1 MLMGS
6 LKQRLGRLARN
17 MARQYGRLNSVGTTS
32 FEQFPKSV
40 RVQLPEET
48 TQWLEQNRL
57 ERMDA
62 TVAIF
67 DAKRREFHLDRYRFA
82 AQRVKG
88 RRVLDCACG
97 TGYGVRLLREVG
109 DAAHV
114 VGVDIDRNTIKYAQS
129 NHHVDSTMFICASGV
144 QLALPDA
151 CMDVVT
157 SFETIEHVPDD
168 EALLREFHRVL
179 RPNGILIIS
188 TPNQW
193 PLRNTPYHV
202 REYDR
207 ESFVGTLQPRF
218 DELAFFNQNSG
229 SDSSHN
235 RGQARAIVA
244 TTTEN
249 EDLAECFIAVCQ
261 RKS

>member
-6 LKQRLGRLARN
+6 LKQRLVRLARN
-17 MARQYGRLNSVGTTS
+17 LACQYGRLNSVGITGCEPS
-32 FEQFPKSV
+32 PKSV
-40 RVQLPEET
+40 SVQLPEES

-62 TVAIF
+62 TVDIF

-82 AQRVKG
+82 AERVRG

-97 TGYGVRLLREVG
+97 TGYGVRFLREVG
-109 DAAHV
+109 YAAHV
-114 VGVDIDRNTIKYAQS
+114 VGVDIERKAIKYARN
-129 NHHVDSTMFICASGV
+129 NHQVSSTVFICSSGE
-144 QLALPDA
+144 QLALPDG
-151 CMDVVT
+151 CVDVVT
-157 SFETIEHVPDD
+157 SFETVEHVPDD
-168 EALLREFHRVL
+168 EALLKEFHRVL
-179 RPNGILIIS
+179 SPNGLLIIS

-207 ESFVGTLQPRF
+207 ESFIGVLGPRF
-218 DELAFFNQNSG
+218 DWLALFNQNSG

-235 RGQARAIVA
+235 HGQAPGIVA
-244 TTTEN
+244 TTAEN
-249 EDLAECFIAVCQ
+249 EDLAECFIAVC
-261 RKS
+261 RRNP

>member
-1 MLMGS
+1 MLIGS
-6 LKQRLGRLARN
+6 LKQRLGRLAVNMGRN
-17 MARQYGRLNSVGTTS
+17 FIGKTS

-62 TVAIF
+62 TLDIF

-88 RRVLDCACG
+88 RRVFDCACG

-114 VGVDIDRNTIKYAQS
+114 VGVDIERDAIRYAQN
-129 NHHVDSTMFICASGV
+129 NHQADSTVFICSSGE
-144 QLALPDA
+144 QLPLRDA
-151 CMDVVT
+151 CVDVVT

-168 EALLREFHRVL
+168 EELLSEFHRVL

-193 PLRNTPYHV
+193 PLQEAPYHV

-207 ESFVGTLQPRF
+207 ESFVGVLRPRF
-218 DELAFFNQNSG
+218 GGLALFNQNSG
-229 SDSSHN
+229 SDSVHN
-235 RGQARAIVA
+235 HGQARGIVA
-244 TTTEN
+244 TTAEN
-249 EDLAECFIAVCQ
+249 EELAECFIAVCQ
-261 RKS
+261 RNP